1 MSKGDSHLYTGTS
14 GEGRALIDEVIA
26 NGDKISTE
34 KVVMIKRDPLGKIV
48 WLETGNDA
56 SGPSMSS
63 LITE

>member
-34 KVVMIKRDPLGKIV
+34 KVVMIKRDPLGKCSCTV
-48 WLETGNDA
+48 RKQA
-56 SGPSMSS
+56 
-63 LITE
+63 TENKR